1 MKSDEFDV
9 HLRQLVNEL
18 EERKKYFQAKL
29 EEIDKQ
35 SNQADFWLKICAF
48 ISIASCLFSILTLI
62 LKLKG

>member
-1 MKSDEFDV
+1 MKSDEFDE
-9 HLRQLVNEL
+9 HFRQLVNEL

-48 ISIASCLFSILTLI
+48 ISIASCLFSIITLI

>member
-1 MKSDEFDV
+1 MKSDECDMY
-9 HLRQLVNEL
+9 LRQFINKL
-18 EERKKYFQAKL
+18 EEREKYFQNKL

-48 ISIASCLFSILTLI
+48 ISIASCLFSIITLI

>member
-1 MKSDEFDV
+1 MKPDEFDAF
-9 HLRQLVNEL
+9 LRQSVNEL

-48 ISIASCLFSILTLI
+48 ISIASCLFSMFTLI

>member
-1 MKSDEFDV
+1 MKSDEFDEYF
-9 HLRQLVNEL
+9 RQLVNEL

-48 ISIASCLFSILTLI
+48 ISIASCLFSIITLI

>member
-1 MKSDEFDV
+1 MKPDEFDAY
-9 HLRQLVNEL
+9 LRQCVNEL
-18 EERKKYFQAKL
+18 EENKKYFQAKL

-48 ISIASCLFSILTLI
+48 ISIALCLFSIITLI

>member
-48 ISIASCLFSILTLI
+48 ISIASCLFSIITLI
-62 LKLKG
+62 LKLKD

>member
-48 ISIASCLFSILTLI
+48 ISIASCLFSIITLI